1 MSDEANAFSK
11 KTHSMVKAKAMPLA
25 KNNMPGVGA
34 KAEMTIGLHSIAERG
49 ETIVAK
55 LEAMQTKLQK
65 LNELE
70 RDFAYDSAE
79 CAYWTEETWTKKYS
93 TAVAKRAVKFEV
105 MDPYAVC
112 FAFYYMID
120 NGDNL
125 PWLYYP
131 SCVLLSHA
139 AAQLPWCGGAVK
151 QCVDATGQTA
161 FYIDANTAKL
171 HLMEDNLTSDSSV
184 VPICWNTMSLVQQ
197 EGADAKTPV
206 RMTPAAAVYTY
217 TDGVLVPRNTASA
230 DPIEATLADLGVTA
244 PEGRAVYAAYISLLS
259 NLKGRIDFPNDAK
272 DECDALRA
280 KCDAYE
286 AEIENLK
293 SKDEKNKQALYKAEK
308 TIGELTTAIEKTS
321 AEHEKEKQ
329 ELNDLRELVF
339 ALTNDADSAAKEDT
353 KTQVEFPYHTTKK
366 HIVFG
371 GHPSWLK
378 AIRPMVP
385 DVKFVDGVP
394 STEQIKGA
402 DIVWLQTNYLSH
414 KAFYKIIDIVR
425 SKNIPLRYFTS
436 ASAAKCAEQVVNA
449 DQQ

>member
-1 MSDEANAFSK
+1 MKYNESIPFDPMWCSIIAADLTHTGGPRKRFVEEYESNLCYRRCAKDLITDGNFYGVTVLPCAKRTEGLKIASVLYYLLYADKTPKYTKLVMLFGKEYGSVASLVSEIYKNEKDGMLKLAKRMPSRNVFDAIIGLLPEDKVDNAVNTYAIQVRGAISRYFCCRSKWVKEEKKCLDEIHRLDDELNKVSDEANAFSK

-79 CAYWTEETWTKKYS
+79 CSYWTEETWTKKYS

-244 PEGRAVYAAYISLLS
+244 PEGRAVYAAYIPSH
-259 NLKGRIDFPNDAK
+259 RI
-272 DECDALRA
+272 L
-280 KCDAYE
+280 
-286 AEIENLK
+286 
-293 SKDEKNKQALYKAEK
+293 
-308 TIGELTTAIEKTS
+308 
-321 AEHEKEKQ
+321 
-329 ELNDLRELVF
+329 
-339 ALTNDADSAAKEDT
+339 
-353 KTQVEFPYHTTKK
+353 
-366 HIVFG
+366 
-371 GHPSWLK
+371 
-378 AIRPMVP
+378 
-385 DVKFVDGVP
+385 
-394 STEQIKGA
+394 
-402 DIVWLQTNYLSH
+402 
-414 KAFYKIIDIVR
+414 
-425 SKNIPLRYFTS
+425 
-436 ASAAKCAEQVVNA
+436 
-449 DQQ
+449 

>member
-1 MSDEANAFSK
+1 
-11 KTHSMVKAKAMPLA
+11 
-25 KNNMPGVGA
+25 
-34 KAEMTIGLHSIAERG
+34 
-49 ETIVAK
+49 
-55 LEAMQTKLQK
+55 
-65 LNELE
+65 
-70 RDFAYDSAE
+70 
-79 CAYWTEETWTKKYS
+79 
-93 TAVAKRAVKFEV
+93 
-105 MDPYAVC
+105 
-112 FAFYYMID
+112 
-120 NGDNL
+120 
-125 PWLYYP
+125 
-131 SCVLLSHA
+131 
-139 AAQLPWCGGAVK
+139 
-151 QCVDATGQTA
+151 
-161 FYIDANTAKL
+161 
-171 HLMEDNLTSDSSV
+171 MEDNLTSDSSV

-259 NLKGRIDFPNDAK
+259 NLKGRIDFPNDTK

-286 AEIENLK
+286 AEIEKLK
-293 SKDEKNKQALYKAEK
+293 NKYEKNKQGLYKAEK
-308 TIGELTTAIEKTS
+308 TISELTTAIEKAS
-321 AEHEKEKQ
+321 VEHEKEKQ

-339 ALTNDADSAAKEDT
+339 ALTNDADSAARKDT
-353 KTQVEFPYHTTKK
+353 KTQVAFPYHTTKK

-449 DQQ
+449 DQQQ

>member
-151 QCVDATGQTA
+151 QCVDATGQTT

-197 EGADAKTPV
+197 EGADANTPV
-206 RMTPAAAVYTY
+206 RITPAAAVYTY

-308 TIGELTTAIEKTS
+308 TIGELTTAIEKAS

-339 ALTNDADSAAKEDT
+339 ALTNDADSAARKDS